1 VIDTR
6 ELAPGANEPDAGET
20 VKKPICF
27 TDQVEVVDEGFFN
40 VT

>member
-6 ELAPGANEPDAGET
+6 VLAPGAKDPDAGET
-20 VKKPICF
+20 EKKPICF
-27 TDQVEVVDEGFFN
+27 TLHVDVEADGFFN